1 MLTQPNN
8 IFEKY
13 PQSIPKEY
21 KEKVERQSE
30 FFKIRLWEQ
39 KELVEEFLNNYNKLD
54 EETKSEIPL
63 KQIWVLSDDD

>member
-1 MLTQPNN
+1 M
-8 IFEKY
+8 K
-13 PQSIPKEY
+13 SIPKKY

-30 FFKIRLWEQ
+30 FFKIRLWEK
-39 KELVEEFLNNYNKLD
+39 KELVEEFLKNYNKLD